1 MADVDAGAEPE
12 DAGGAEEDGAEASGK
27 KKKLIILAAAGVV
40 GLVVIGG
47 GTAFMLGLFDS
58 GPAMPAPGT
67 EMAEGDVPPARDVV
81 FYDLPEVTVNLST
94 TGRAT
99 YLKVRISLEVA
110 DSDTVDMIE
119 PFLPRV
125 LDAFQVYLRE
135 LRPADLEGSAGL
147 FRLKEELLRRI
158 NVAVYPAR
166 VDGVLFKE
174 ILVQ

>member
-1 MADVDAGAEPE
+1 MANVDTGAEL
-12 DAGGAEEDGAEASGK
+12 DEEDGAEAAEAAGK
-27 KKKLIILAAAGVV
+27 KKKLIMVAAAALV
-40 GLVVIGG
+40 GALVIGG
-47 GTAFMLGLFDS
+47 GASYMFGMFD
-58 GPAMPAPGT
+58 GAPVRNATQGS
-67 EMAEGDVPPARDVV
+67 EMVEPEVPPARDVV
-81 FYDLPEVTVNLST
+81 FYDLPEVTVNLAA

-99 YLKVRISLEVA
+99 YLKVQISLEVA
-110 DSDTVDMIE
+110 DNDMIDQIE

-135 LRPADLEGSAGL
+135 LRPSDLEGSAGL

-158 NVAVYPAR
+158 NTAVYPAR

>member
-1 MADVDAGAEPE
+1 MSDVDAGAEL
-12 DAGGAEEDGAEASGK
+12 DEEDGAKAVEAAAK
-27 KKKLIILAAAGVV
+27 KKKLIMV
-40 GLVVIGG
+40 GGGALLGALMIGG
-47 GTAFMLGLFDS
+47 AASFMFGMFD
-58 GPAMPAPGT
+58 GAPSREVAQGSDVSAP
-67 EMAEGDVPPARDVV
+67 EVPPVRDVV
-81 FYDLPEVTVNLST
+81 FYDLPEVTVNLAA

-99 YLKVRISLEVA
+99 YLKVQISLEVA
-110 DSDTVDMIE
+110 NNDMIDQIE

-135 LRPADLEGSAGL
+135 LRPSDLEGSAGL

-158 NVAVYPAR
+158 NTAVYPAR

>member
-1 MADVDAGAEPE
+1 MADVDAGAEV
-12 DAGGAEEDGAEASGK
+12 DAEIGAEGGAGAPG
-27 KKKLIILAAAGVV
+27 KKKLIIIGLAALV
-40 GLVVIGG
+40 GFSAVGG
-47 GTAFMLGLFDS
+47 GVAYMLGLF
-58 GPAMPAPGT
+58 GGGQAEQPAAEVREADAPP
-67 EMAEGDVPPARDVV
+67 VRDVV

-94 TGRAT
+94 TGRPT

-110 DSDTVDMIE
+110 DGDMIDQIR

>member
-1 MADVDAGAEPE
+1 MTDVDAGAELDE
-12 DAGGAEEDGAEASGK
+12 EGGPKAVDTAAK
-27 KKKLIILAAAGVV
+27 KKKLVMVGAAALFGA
-40 GLVVIGG
+40 LIIGG
-47 GTAFMLGLFDS
+47 GASYMFGMFD
-58 GPAMPAPGT
+58 GAPAREAARGS
-67 EMAEGDVPPARDVV
+67 EAAEPEVPPARDVV
-81 FYDLPEVTVNLST
+81 FFDLPEVTVNLAA

-99 YLKVRISLEVA
+99 YLKVQISLEVA
-110 DSDTVDMIE
+110 DSDMVDQIE

-135 LRPADLEGSAGL
+135 LRPSDLEGSAGL

-158 NVAVYPAR
+158 NTAVYPAR

>member
-1 MADVDAGAEPE
+1 MTDVDAGA
-12 DAGGAEEDGAEASGK
+12 AEEVDVEEGDEASGK
-27 KKKLIILAAAGVV
+27 KRLIVIAAAAVV
-40 GLVVIGG
+40 ALCVIGG
-47 GTAFMLGLFDS
+47 GAAFMLGMFDS
-58 GPAMPAPGT
+58 APAPSRGLDAS
-67 EMAEGDVPPARDVV
+67 EADAPPARDVV

-94 TGRAT
+94 SGRAT
-99 YLKVRISLEVA
+99 YLKVHISLEVA
-110 DSDTVDMIE
+110 DADMIDQIE

-147 FRLKEELLRRI
+147 FRLKEELMRRI